1 MTSSKSSDPW
11 AKNNMGWEPHPGF
24 FYFMSP
30 WEAQM
35 DRLMT
40 GLVSKEVVWMCN
52 PNNDTNND
60 VFLTPDFGKETN
72 TIILAYVCQQDFY
85 LL

>member
-1 MTSSKSSDPW
+1 M
-11 AKNNMGWEPHPGF
+11 
-24 FYFMSP
+24 Y
-30 WEAQM
+30 
-35 DRLMT
+35 
-40 GLVSKEVVWMCN
+40 N
-52 PNNDTNND
+52 PNNDTNVG

>member
-1 MTSSKSSDPW
+1 
-11 AKNNMGWEPHPGF
+11 
-24 FYFMSP
+24 
-30 WEAQM
+30 
-35 DRLMT
+35 
-40 GLVSKEVVWMCN
+40 MCN